1 MAELPKAQPSAYART
16 RRRRSKAFPILGIVF
31 TAIVLAWFFES
42 QATTTILFVRHAET
56 AAPDSAGDPPLAPA
70 GRARAE
76 VLADFLESVDVVA
89 GVDAIYAGA
98 DRRTRETAEPLASR
112 LGLRIGTADPYQV
125 EAFMQ
130 RVLRDHKGDV
140 VLIVTPAD
148 AIAPLIEELHGSKHV
163 EIPPNRYDSLYVV
176 TIPWFGK
183 VKTLHFRYGL
193 GMPSDGAYRGGEMS
207 GGAGSDGAV
216 QPLREAL
223 REAASE

>member
-16 RRRRSKAFPILGIVF
+16 RRRRSKAFPILGFVF

-42 QATTTILFVRHAET
+42 QATTTILFVRHAE
-56 AAPDSAGDPPLAPA
+56 AAEPEAGDDAPLTAA

-89 GVDAIYAGA
+89 GVDAIYAS

-112 LGLRIGTADPYQV
+112 LGLRIAAADPDQV

-140 VLIVTPAD
+140 VLIVTHAD
-148 AIAPLIEELHGSKHV
+148 AIPPLIEELHGSKHV
-163 EIPPNRYDSLYVV
+163 EIPPDRYDSLYVV

-193 GMPSDGAYRGGEMS
+193 GLPRDGGERPVEI
-207 GGAGSDGAV
+207 GG
-216 QPLREAL
+216 EA
-223 REAASE
+223 RSEAR